1 VPAELR
7 GKELT
12 AELEFE
18 NIPFKLEKKKVT
30 FNAAKEDAP

>member
-18 NIPFKLEKKKVT
+18 EIPFKVEKKKTTFTVT
-30 FNAAKEDAP
+30 GEVP